1 VDYRTLFAQVH
12 SHPGLFGLDGSYGQF
27 CAYVDGVDTGNAG
40 RLLTG
45 FREWLVTRL
54 GDGDNLVWRGL
65 VLRLAFPDTDS
76 IRLEAL
82 SEAEPNRTAADTL
95 FALLE
100 EFLALTERRDALVQV
115 YDGYLIWRKGRS
127 RQF

>member
-12 SHPGLFGLDGSYGQF
+12 SRPGLFGLDGSYGQF

-65 VLRLAFPDTDS
+65 VLRLAFPEHDS
-76 IRLEAL
+76 IRPETL
-82 SEAEPNRTAADTL
+82 SEAEPNRTAVDTL
-95 FALLE
+95 FALLG
-100 EFLALTERRDALVQV
+100 EFLALAERRDGLVQI
-115 YDGYLIWRKGRS
+115 YDGYLLWRRTRS
-127 RQF
+127 GQL